1 MVSSGVLVTGPFYY
15 ATCSSRRNKSSADI
29 WTRSPRTSCLCK
41 RKEWTCLNRLGTAP
55 RRHPHRVS
63 SLRKLATPELATR
76 DLALAKVLGEAC
88 TPKVVMG
95 GELQLGELEETDPVQ
110 GPSAL

>member
-1 MVSSGVLVTGPFYY
+1 M
-15 ATCSSRRNKSSADI
+15 
-29 WTRSPRTSCLCK
+29 
-41 RKEWTCLNRLGTAP
+41 
-55 RRHPHRVS
+55 
-63 SLRKLATPELATR
+63 RKLATPELATR